1 MWGPLLVLALVITI
15 NPVRLGIILLV
26 LSRPRPMQN
35 LLAYWFGTLLSGFTY
50 LLVPLFLLHSTPTSA
65 SIAEGLT
72 NSTASPLAQRIT
84 IALGV
89 VLVAVAVLMTVRS
102 LARPPSRGRHA
113 VQSPH
118 RRGGTSTQV
127 HDPASLPIISRLMR
141 AGDEVLPDGA
151 SRVRR
156 LLGRARD
163 AWRNG
168 SPWIALVI
176 GLMVMPADGVLL
188 ALALIVASGG
198 AIGMQLGAGI
208 TFVIT
213 VLAVEEVILV
223 SNLVAPEKT
232 HAALQWLHDWALA
245 HHRNFMAVIMAVV
258 GASLIVQGL
267 GVL

>member
-15 NPVRLGIILLV
+15 NPLRLGIILLV

-35 LLAYWFGTLLSGFTY
+35 LLAYWFGTLLSGFSY

-65 SIAEGLT
+65 SIANGLT
-72 NSTASPLAQRIT
+72 NSTASPVVQHVT

-89 VLVAVAVLMTVRS
+89 VLLAVAVLMTVRS
-102 LARPPSRGRHA
+102 LAGTPSRGRHA
-113 VQSPH
+113 MPSR
-118 RRGGTSTQV
+118 RRGGGASTQV
-127 HDPASLPIISRLMR
+127 HDPAALPIISRLMR
-141 AGDEVLPDGA
+141 PADEVLPEGA

-156 LLGRARD
+156 LLSRARD

-188 ALALIVASGG
+188 ALALIVASGA

-213 VLAVEEVILV
+213 VLAVEEVILI

-232 HAALQWLHDWALA
+232 HAALQWLHDWAVA
-245 HHRNFMAVIMAVV
+245 HHRKFMAAIMAVV

-267 GVL
+267 GVI